1 MSGYHSTTLFQH
13 GNTDTPSYLPRN
25 NPLRRVTLLLLFL
38 LSSASPLISQAERGI
53 LVREAVLY
61 LSPDTG
67 VQKLGSVGRG
77 REVVIIEK
85 SRGWLH
91 VFADVGERRNIS
103 GWILDKGVVRNS
115 TADGDRI
122 LFGEAADSEWEASRR
137 GGRRSADRDAFRLY
151 FQIAEFFPNSPLAA
165 EALYRAA
172 DIQWQLDAEDVR
184 TRPSAKQRDP
194 ALRAKIDE
202 ELMRRVMKKFPG
214 TKWADLA
221 AFHLIDNKLCGD
233 WEGQPKCPERESE
246 MYGEYARKRPQ
257 SPKAPEALYNAA
269 WRQAALIQIYKGQN
283 NPEHAERAKQKATS
297 LAQRIVAQYAQS
309 DWSARGRR
317 LTFLVEQ
324 NVAIYGNVVE

>member
-1 MSGYHSTTLFQH
+1 MRILPGRGPAIGRYLPAISTLRRATLFL
-13 GNTDTPSYLPRN
+13 G
-25 NPLRRVTLLLLFL
+25 FL
-38 LSSASPLISQAERGI
+38 LGGAVPVFAQAERGI

-61 LSPDTG
+61 LSPDTAA
-67 VQKLGSVGRG
+67 QKLDSVGRG
-77 REVVIIEK
+77 REVVIIE
-85 SRGWLH
+85 RTRQWLH
-91 VFADVGERRNIS
+91 VFANVEARRNIT

-115 TADGDRI
+115 TPEGDRI

-137 GGRRSADRDAFRLY
+137 GGRRGAERDAFRLY
-151 FQIAEFFPNSPLAA
+151 FQLAEFFPTSPLAA
-165 EALYRAA
+165 EASYRAA

-202 ELMRRVMKKFPG
+202 QLMRRVMKKFPG

-246 MYGEYARKRPQ
+246 MYEEYARERPQ
-257 SPKAPEALYNAA
+257 SPKAPQALHSAA
-269 WRQAALIQIYKGQN
+269 WRQAALIQIYKKQHSSG
-283 NPEHAERAKQKATS
+283 HAEKAKQKAAA

-309 DWSARGRR
+309 DWAARARR
-317 LTFLVEQ
+317 LVFLVEQ
-324 NVAIYGNVVE
+324 DVPLYGKVEE